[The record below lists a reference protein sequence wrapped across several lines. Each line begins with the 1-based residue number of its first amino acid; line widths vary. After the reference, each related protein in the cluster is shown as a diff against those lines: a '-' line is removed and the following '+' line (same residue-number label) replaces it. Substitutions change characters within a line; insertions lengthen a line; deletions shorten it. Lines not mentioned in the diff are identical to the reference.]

1 MNNNLNLK
9 DTNNIDQI
17 INSIKDDL
25 TTIKINYKK
34 NMMIPVSLYD
44 LEEHLQN
51 FILYNKDK
59 NINITDLITID
70 YLFFFRTV
78 LINSNSLR
86 IIILQIFKNCIK
98 INPQFTTK
106 ILDAMLPILISK
118 FFEDIKLP
126 FEERYLCIKLF
137 HTWLK
142 LNDENFPLIFL
153 QSIAAMAKSDDIFKI
168 GCIEFLRMTSITRP
182 DLVSTVDGFE
192 ILINSLIVENLP
204 KDLVNKI
211 ISSLIYVINF
221 PNKRKY
227 FNGFGDLY
235 KIFSVFTKSDFS
247 SGNVSSNIEITEK
260 QKEEMKK
267 DKEKLEKRLN
277 KTIPVIIKFLY
288 SWPGYCYIM
297 RDKLTISSLLIPLNN
312 DVNMIIKKSILK
324 LFKEILDICNNIY
337 DNFNKICSSNKD
349 YFYINKIYIAYIIKE
364 LYSNNLNEHLMKFI
378 EEIDSDELRSNSVKI
393 LIKFNILFTKIL
405 NNDLRSTFSTKKLE
419 KLKWFEEPK
428 HNLDMSENEF
438 RKNDVYHN
446 EELLDYVS
454 NAELQKAPIQIK
466 IMHIIDIVFHHLE
479 CRDTPFLTPQT
490 ISSEIIIAI
499 NSMLNLDYIKKYEN
513 QYSIESAKEEIYS
526 KDDEY
531 TQNIKNSKILE
542 VKEFQQWDWKQID
555 NLFDIVEVKKE
566 LMVELIKLKIF
577 KKILYLYSPSKN
589 LIVKMPWIVN
599 NFFYGAI
606 GNKLF
611 KLLSDTQE
619 GIEILDSPNEDT
631 ILIFQKANSW
641 IKDVMQCLEEILER
655 PDNEEHPFHIKKIN
669 NTLSRNIFIFI
680 GIISNSKLGDD
691 YLYKQGFYSLLNKF
705 IINKSNKYDYLITL
719 LIDNINFNS
728 KYTSNLFQK
737 IIELG
742 NIEIRRYILN
752 HIRCLLKF
760 GKEVIIDIRVLFN
773 ILNQE
778 FQEMDKIIVSI
789 LEIMISK
796 GKIPYNIFKE
806 KSIIDKISQVD
817 SYLLHILM
825 RDEKIFSYLIDII
838 KREADLLDVNKIVEQ
853 YAKQM
858 NESLIEV
865 FNLNEEAKNKY
876 YLNINL
882 SEVNDR
888 YNYFYEY
895 FWIKQLPLDIVVQK
909 IENND
914 KRYEY
919 ILINYLEYNVKE
931 NVIKMSSKVPE
942 QQKIILDKNTGIQII
957 CFLGRIALNR
967 NCNEI
972 NNASNFLALSFND
985 ILKNIVPYKNYKNIY
1000 IIKKDSINIILIQ
1013 NEDKFSYTL
1022 DKIFFNIQIRPNS
1035 ITGLKTPINLITE
1048 LINSEKGYEIL
1059 DQKNIIDK
1067 LTSYLDI
1074 TDPELKDKNSSL
1086 IRSSLY
1092 MLTKILMKKNGK
1104 KFNNKYHIIDKMV
1117 KFFSECKDFSMK
1129 GTLLYIT
1136 SFLALNEEIKPDIL
1150 KLRTSY
1156 FCNTAI
1162 CYPTEPQVLDF
1173 ENKDCY
1179 ENEKL
1184 DDEMNLIETEIKLDK
1199 TSEEIYDY
1207 ATNLINNIMT
1217 SSSNNYLTR
1226 IFKRKK
1232 ECLTD
1237 VKLFVKIYAVFSRY
1251 KLKVQA
1257 RKFLMEL
1264 FSQSIFSNK
1273 IALEAMCIIKN
1284 LGDNL
1289 LNAHKME

>member
-1 MNNNLNLK
+1 MNNNLNLI
-9 DTNNIDQI
+9 DTNNIEQI
-17 INSIKDDL
+17 KNSIKNDL
-25 TTIKINYKK
+25 SAIKINYKK
-34 NMMIPVSLYD
+34 NIIIPVNLYD
-44 LEEHLQN
+44 LEEHLRN
-51 FILYNKDK
+51 FLNYNKDK
-59 NINITDLITID
+59 TTNIIDLFSID
-70 YLFFFRTV
+70 YLFFFRTA

-86 IIILQIFKNCIK
+86 IIILQIFENCIK
-98 INPQFTTK
+98 INPQFTNK
-106 ILDAMLPILISK
+106 MLEAMIPILISK
-118 FFEDIKLP
+118 FFEDIRLP
-126 FEERYLCIKLF
+126 FEERYWYIKLIQI
-137 HTWLK
+137 WLK
-142 LNDENFPLIFL
+142 LSDENFPLIFL
-153 QSIAAMAKSDDIFKI
+153 QSIAAMAKIDDIFKI

-192 ILINSLIVENLP
+192 ILINALIEENLP

-211 ISSLIYVINF
+211 ICSLIYVIDV

-247 SGNVSSNIEITEK
+247 SGNVNSNAEITEK

-277 KTIPVIIKFLY
+277 KTIPIIIKFLC

-312 DVNMIIKKSILK
+312 DVNIIIKKAILK
-324 LFKEILDICNNIY
+324 LFKEILDICNNIH
-337 DNFNKICSSNKD
+337 DNFNKICSKNKD

-364 LYSNNLNEHLMKFI
+364 LYSNNLNDHLMKFI
-378 EEIDSDELRSNSVKI
+378 EEIDSEEIRNYSIKI

-405 NNDLRSTFSTKKLE
+405 NNDLRSTFSTNKIE

-428 HNLDMSENEF
+428 HSLDILENEF

-531 TQNIKNSKILE
+531 VQNIKNSKILE
-542 VKEFQQWDWKQID
+542 SKEFQQWDWTQID
-555 NLFDIVEVKKE
+555 NLFDIVEIKKE
-566 LMVELIKLKIF
+566 VMSELIKQRIF
-577 KKILYLYSPSKN
+577 RKILYLYSPSKN

-611 KLLSDTQE
+611 KILSNTQE

-631 ILIFQKANSW
+631 LFQKANSW
-641 IKDVMQCLEEILER
+641 IKDVMQCLEEILEK
-655 PDNEEHPFHIKKIN
+655 PDNEEHPFHIKKIS

-691 YLYKQGFYSLLNKF
+691 YLFKQGFYTLLNKF
-705 IINKSNKYDYLITL
+705 ILNKSNKYDYLITL

-728 KYTSNLFQK
+728 KYTSSWIQK
-737 IIELG
+737 IIEVG
-742 NIEIRRYILN
+742 NNEIRRYILN
-752 HIRCLLKF
+752 HIRCLFKF
-760 GKEVIIDIRVLFN
+760 GKEVIIDLKVLIN

-778 FQEMDKIIVSI
+778 FQEIDKVIVSI
-789 LEIMISK
+789 IEIMISK
-796 GKIPYNIFKE
+796 GKMAYNIFKE
-806 KSIIDKISQVD
+806 KSIIEKISKVD
-817 SYLLHILM
+817 SYLLYILM

-838 KREADLLDVNKIVEQ
+838 KKEADLLDVNKVVEQ
-853 YAKQM
+853 YAKEM

-865 FNLNEEAKNKY
+865 FNFNEETKNQF

-882 SEVNDR
+882 SEVHDKYTN
-888 YNYFYEY
+888 FYEY

-914 KRYEY
+914 NRYEY
-919 ILINYLEYNVKE
+919 LLINYLDYNVKE
-931 NVIKMSSKVPE
+931 NIIKMNSKVQE
-942 QQKIILDKNTGIQII
+942 QHKIIIDKNTGIQII
-957 CFLGRIALNR
+957 CFLGRITLNR

-972 NNASNFLALSFND
+972 NNASNFLVLSYKD

-1000 IIKKDSINIILIQ
+1000 ILKKDNINIILIQ
-1013 NEDKFSYTL
+1013 NEDKYSYTL
-1022 DKIFFNIQIRPNS
+1022 DKIFFNIQIRPNP
-1035 ITGLKTPINLITE
+1035 IIGLKTPINLITE

-1059 DQKNIIDK
+1059 YQKKFIDK
-1067 LTSYLDI
+1067 LTSYLEI
-1074 TDPELKDKNSSL
+1074 IEPELKDKNSSQ
-1086 IRSSLY
+1086 IRSAIY

-1104 KFNNKYHIIDKMV
+1104 YFNEKYHIIDKMV
-1117 KFFSECKDFSMK
+1117 KFFNICKDFSMK

-1136 SFLALNEEIKPDIL
+1136 SFLALNEEIKPNIL

-1162 CYPTEPQVLDF
+1162 CYPSEPQILDV
-1173 ENKDCY
+1173 ETKDCY

-1184 DDEMNLIETEIKLDK
+1184 DDEMNLIETEVKLDK

-1217 SSSNNYLTR
+1217 GSSNAFLTR
-1226 IFKRKK
+1226 IYKRKK
-1232 ECLTD
+1232 ECLAD
-1237 VKLFVKIYAVFSRY
+1237 VNLFVKMYAVFSRY
-1251 KLKVQA
+1251 KLKEQA

-1264 FSQSIFSNK
+1264 FTQSISSNK
-1273 IALEAMCIIKN
+1273 IALEAMCILRN
-1284 LGDNL
+1284 LGNNL
-1289 LNAHKME
+1289 LNAHKLE

>member
-1 MNNNLNLK
+1 MNNNLKLI
-9 DTNNIDQI
+9 DTDNIEQI

-25 TTIKINYKK
+25 STIKMNFDK
-34 NMMIPVSLYD
+34 NIIIPVNLYD
-44 LEEHLQN
+44 LEEHLMS
-51 FILYNKDK
+51 FYHHNKDK
-59 NINITDLITID
+59 NINITDLISID

-86 IIILQIFKNCIK
+86 IIILQIFKDCIK
-98 INPQFTTK
+98 IHPQFTNK
-106 ILDAMLPILISK
+106 ILDAMIPILISK
-118 FFEDIKLP
+118 FFEDIRLP
-126 FEERYLCIKLF
+126 FEERYTCIRLF
-137 HTWLK
+137 NLWLK
-142 LNDENFPLIFL
+142 LSDENFPLIFL
-153 QSIAAMAKSDDIFKI
+153 QSIAAMAKVDDIFKI

-192 ILINSLIVENLP
+192 ILINALIEENLP

-211 ISSLIYVINF
+211 IYSLIYVINL

-247 SGNVSSNIEITEK
+247 LGNNINTNSEINEK
-260 QKEEMKK
+260 QKEEMRLQR
-267 DKEKLEKRLN
+267 EKLEKRLN
-277 KTIPVIIKFLY
+277 KTIPIIIKFLY

-312 DVNMIIKKSILK
+312 DVNIMIKKAILK

-337 DNFNKICSSNKD
+337 DNFNKICSDNKD

-378 EEIDSDELRSNSVKI
+378 EEIDSDELRNNSMKI
-393 LIKFNILFTKIL
+393 LIKFNILFTKVL
-405 NNDLRSTFSTKKLE
+405 NNDLRSTFSTNKIE
-419 KLKWFEEPK
+419 KLKWFEESK
-428 HNLDMSENEF
+428 YDHDILENNF
-438 RKNDVYHN
+438 KNDVYHN

-531 TQNIKNSKILE
+531 TQIIKNSKILE
-542 VKEFQQWDWKQID
+542 IKEFQQWDWTQID
-555 NLFDIVEVKKE
+555 SLIDIVEVKKE
-566 LMVELIKLKIF
+566 LMSELNKMKIF

-589 LIVKMPWIVN
+589 LIVKMPWMVN

-606 GNKLF
+606 GKKLF
-611 KLLSDTQE
+611 KILSDTQE

-631 ILIFQKANSW
+631 IFQKAYSW
-641 IKDVMQCLEEILER
+641 IKDVMQCMEEILEKN
-655 PDNEEHPFHIKKIN
+655 DINEEHPFHIKRIN

-691 YLYKQGFYSLLNKF
+691 YLNKQGFYSLLNRF
-705 IINKSNKYDYLITL
+705 VLNKNNKYDYLITL

-728 KYTSNLFQK
+728 KYTSNWIQK
-737 IIELG
+737 IIEVG
-742 NIEIRRYILN
+742 NIEIRRYVLN

-760 GKEVIIDIRVLFN
+760 GKEVIIDIKVLFN

-778 FQEMDKIIVSI
+778 FQEIDKIIVSI

-796 GKIPYNIFKE
+796 GKMTYNVFKE
-806 KSIIDKISQVD
+806 KLVIDKISQVD
-817 SYLLHILM
+817 NYLLYILM
-825 RDEKIFSYLIDII
+825 RDEKIFNYLIDVI
-838 KREADLLDVNKIVEQ
+838 KNEADKLDVNEIVEK
-853 YAKQM
+853 YAKEM
-858 NESLIEV
+858 NQSLIEV

-882 SEVNDR
+882 SEIHNR
-888 YNYFYEY
+888 YNNYYEY

-919 ILINYLEYNVKE
+919 LLINYLEYNVKE
-931 NVIKMSSKVPE
+931 NVIKMSSKVQE
-942 QQKIILDKNTGIQII
+942 QQKIIIDKNTGIQII
-957 CFLGRIALNR
+957 CFLGRITLNR

-972 NNASNFLALSFND
+972 NNASNFLALSYKD

-1000 IIKKDSINIILIQ
+1000 IIQKDSINIILKQ
-1013 NEDKFSYTL
+1013 NEDKFSYIL
-1022 DKIFFNIQIRPNS
+1022 DKIFFNIQIRPNP
-1035 ITGLKTPINLITE
+1035 IIGLKTPINLITE
-1048 LINSEKGYEIL
+1048 LINNEKGYGIL
-1059 DQKNIIDK
+1059 EQKKFIEK
-1067 LTSYLDI
+1067 LTSYIEKTDI
-1074 TDPELKDKNSSL
+1074 EHKDKNSSK
-1086 IRSSLY
+1086 IRSALY

-1104 KFNNKYHIIDKMV
+1104 YFNDKYHIIDKMV
-1117 KFFSECKDFSMK
+1117 IFFNTSTDFSLR

-1136 SFLALNEEIKPDIL
+1136 SFLALNEEIRPEIL

-1156 FCNTAI
+1156 FCNTSI
-1162 CYPTEPQVLDF
+1162 CYPSEPQVFDF
-1173 ENKDCY
+1173 ENKECY

-1184 DDEMNLIETEIKLDK
+1184 DEEMNLIETEVKLDK
-1199 TSEEIYDY
+1199 TAEEIYDY
-1207 ATNLINNIMT
+1207 ATNLINNILT
-1217 SSSNNYLTR
+1217 NSSNNYLKR
-1226 IFKRKK
+1226 IFTRKK
-1232 ECLTD
+1232 ESLID
-1237 VKLFVKIYAVFSRY
+1237 VNLFVKMYAVFSRY
-1251 KLKVQA
+1251 KLKEPA

-1273 IALEAMCIIKN
+1273 IALEAMCIIKS

-1289 LNAHKME
+1289 LNAHNLE

>member
-1 MNNNLNLK
+1 
-9 DTNNIDQI
+9 
-17 INSIKDDL
+17 
-25 TTIKINYKK
+25 
-34 NMMIPVSLYD
+34 
-44 LEEHLQN
+44 
-51 FILYNKDK
+51 
-59 NINITDLITID
+59 
-70 YLFFFRTV
+70 
-78 LINSNSLR
+78 
-86 IIILQIFKNCIK
+86 
-98 INPQFTTK
+98 
-106 ILDAMLPILISK
+106 
-118 FFEDIKLP
+118 
-126 FEERYLCIKLF
+126 
-137 HTWLK
+137 
-142 LNDENFPLIFL
+142 
-153 QSIAAMAKSDDIFKI
+153 
-168 GCIEFLRMTSITRP
+168 
-182 DLVSTVDGFE
+182 
-192 ILINSLIVENLP
+192 
-204 KDLVNKI
+204 
-211 ISSLIYVINF
+211 
-221 PNKRKY
+221 
-227 FNGFGDLY
+227 
-235 KIFSVFTKSDFS
+235 
-247 SGNVSSNIEITEK
+247 
-260 QKEEMKK
+260 
-267 DKEKLEKRLN
+267 
-277 KTIPVIIKFLY
+277 
-288 SWPGYCYIM
+288 
-297 RDKLTISSLLIPLNN
+297 
-312 DVNMIIKKSILK
+312 
-324 LFKEILDICNNIY
+324 
-337 DNFNKICSSNKD
+337 
-349 YFYINKIYIAYIIKE
+349 
-364 LYSNNLNEHLMKFI
+364 
-378 EEIDSDELRSNSVKI
+378 
-393 LIKFNILFTKIL
+393 
-405 NNDLRSTFSTKKLE
+405 
-419 KLKWFEEPK
+419 
-428 HNLDMSENEF
+428 MSENEF

-589 LIVKMPWIVN
+589 LIVKMPWVVN

-728 KYTSNLFQK
+728 KYTSNLVQK

-789 LEIMISK
+789 FEIMISK
-796 GKIPYNIFKE
+796 GKISYNIFKE

-914 KRYEY
+914 KR
-919 ILINYLEYNVKE
+919 
-931 NVIKMSSKVPE
+931 
-942 QQKIILDKNTGIQII
+942 
-957 CFLGRIALNR
+957 
-967 NCNEI
+967 
-972 NNASNFLALSFND
+972 
-985 ILKNIVPYKNYKNIY
+985 
-1000 IIKKDSINIILIQ
+1000 
-1013 NEDKFSYTL
+1013 
-1022 DKIFFNIQIRPNS
+1022 
-1035 ITGLKTPINLITE
+1035 
-1048 LINSEKGYEIL
+1048 
-1059 DQKNIIDK
+1059 
-1067 LTSYLDI
+1067 
-1074 TDPELKDKNSSL
+1074 
-1086 IRSSLY
+1086 
-1092 MLTKILMKKNGK
+1092 
-1104 KFNNKYHIIDKMV
+1104 
-1117 KFFSECKDFSMK
+1117 
-1129 GTLLYIT
+1129 
-1136 SFLALNEEIKPDIL
+1136 
-1150 KLRTSY
+1150 
-1156 FCNTAI
+1156 
-1162 CYPTEPQVLDF
+1162 
-1173 ENKDCY
+1173 
-1179 ENEKL
+1179 
-1184 DDEMNLIETEIKLDK
+1184 
-1199 TSEEIYDY
+1199 
-1207 ATNLINNIMT
+1207 
-1217 SSSNNYLTR
+1217 
-1226 IFKRKK
+1226 
-1232 ECLTD
+1232 
-1237 VKLFVKIYAVFSRY
+1237 
-1251 KLKVQA
+1251 
-1257 RKFLMEL
+1257 
-1264 FSQSIFSNK
+1264 
-1273 IALEAMCIIKN
+1273 
-1284 LGDNL
+1284 
-1289 LNAHKME
+1289 